1 MKQRTITEILRSEIA
16 EVGSIKRV
24 SRETGL
30 PYAVVHGFAT
40 SGTDI
45 KMATVQALADY
56 FGMALVKKES
66 VKPPKKT
73 AKKQRA
79 KKPATRTAKPKKRA
93 RRKV

>member
-1 MKQRTITEILRSEIA
+1 MKQRTISDILRAEIA

-45 KMATVQALADY
+45 QMPTVQALVDY
-56 FGMALVKKES
+56 FGLVLVKKEL

-73 AKKQRA
+73 AKKRPVN
-79 KKPATRTAKPKKRA
+79 KTKKRS
-93 RRKV
+93 K